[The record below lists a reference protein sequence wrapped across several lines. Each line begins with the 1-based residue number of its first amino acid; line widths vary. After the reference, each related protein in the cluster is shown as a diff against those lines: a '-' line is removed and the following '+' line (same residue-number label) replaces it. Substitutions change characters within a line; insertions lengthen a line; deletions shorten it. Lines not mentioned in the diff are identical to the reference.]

1 MPKIFRSTVFLR
13 VSLVALLTYASS
25 RIRIAARRC
34 ESHKFWSISF
44 AALCGLA
51 CRLALAGVMAIAP
64 MSYAQTT
71 PKCGVNKGATSQAQC
86 RLDSPTNFH
95 LDWAPL
101 AALAQATKATVYIFD
116 KYDPDG
122 SGTGRGC
129 SGTLVSTVPET
140 RFTYVLTAAH
150 CFKSQPDTSSGPNVS
165 VLLDT
170 NYRTDTCN
178 SATLSTAASFTS
190 TAAGRLV
197 HIDRA
202 RDTALILLESQIDIK
217 LRSDSQTATAR
228 VDPGD
233 FLIQQA
239 YFNAHHPSGSDLR
252 LHSGEV
258 TNGSVTGSWAPP
270 RSTLGQILSDGVKV
284 TWRDGA
290 SEPQSSGSGL
300 FTIGDGQ
307 LIVKGTATYASR
319 GFGAEESDFYCSVIS
334 SDWTVFA
341 KVKNSYSLL
350 RPYLEPT
357 SRIAV
362 QLSGNVLSD
371 ASLIQ
376 LHAES
381 GSLVR
386 EQSHSPTLTSTTL
399 ADIPTG
405 TYYVDVYGWDMR
417 IATSVAAL
425 TAHDRNACTGGIYDC
440 RTISSM
446 ITPTAQTKKPLTIT
460 VTDSSG
466 TIVSGAVVVL
476 ESINGQTGAST
487 QRASGTTSANGTF
500 TFQAWPTT
508 LPGEKYRVRAS
519 SGLGSVTAE
528 GVRVDPTSGGSVLV
542 KYPSSGAV
550 ASQTP
555 TIASVTTTPPNGCD
569 VTNSNRGF
577 VTLTGSNFTSSSQ
590 ITLSDGTT
598 NYAIPTNRT
607 TMLSASQVRACAN
620 LYYTLNWTASVTN
633 GGTPSN
639 TFSFTVNT
647 TTGTSCSPTF
657 AASVATFAAAANTGS
672 VDVLAG
678 SACAW
683 TASSSNTAWL
693 TISQGATGTGN
704 GRVYYSLTNNTGSL
718 RGANIALNSGAVHT
732 VTQSASTTTGGIANC
747 TYSVYPTSLPTANAG
762 GDTITFNVSTQPG
775 CTWTATTDTAWAS
788 VLTSYFSGSGST
800 AVSLLANAASS
811 TRSVNALVAGVTV
824 PIVQA
829 GTVVPTSGSIQ
840 VFIDPPAA
848 IAAGGQWGSA
858 DYTGYVNSG
867 ATVTGL
873 SLGATHCVTVKPI
886 GGWTSLNVP
895 CYTLAASNPTVST
908 TLTMYR
914 QNPVVLSG
922 ASVLAPIAIFAGQT
936 VEIKADAYWT
946 NSALESIT
954 PVWTASNPS
963 ILVDRG
969 GGFFSVPSSLAADA
983 SVSLTASY
991 TLAGITRTDTK
1002 KIAVLKRIV
1011 SSGAK
1016 VAQGQTRKLATG
1028 GDHSLAVRDDG
1039 TVWAWGSN
1047 TVGQL
1052 GNGSLTNSASP
1063 SQVIGLA
1070 DVRAVEAAGRSSFA
1084 LKADGT
1090 VWAWGFNG
1098 NGELGDGTT
1107 IDRTSPVRV
1116 LNITDVRSICSSGP
1130 VYFAVKNDGTLWGW
1144 GSTSSFYQLL
1154 LLGTTPSNY
1163 WSPPIQITQL
1173 GSDVSE
1179 ACPTAEAAIAV
1190 KTNGSA
1196 YRWGVWQRN
1205 TPQEERITTPSLL
1218 AGFEGAGSIS
1228 ALYGDAAFATATGD
1242 LRVYGQNRGYSL
1254 ATYYSDR
1261 VQRHLSPAAA
1271 NFGFDGVSAVAIGN
1285 GVGTVLLNDGRVVGI
1300 GSSWGPNLQV
1310 DQFVPDQVGRFLPG
1324 QIAYYVPTV
1333 YSGLSNIVSLP
1344 RLQSLHGLALR
1355 QDGCVMSWGYNV
1367 SGQTG
1372 QGAPTAGYSPVST
1385 VIDPAGGCFKL
1396 TNVYQI
1402 AANPA
1407 NGSLGVATGAGTY
1420 PLFQPLRVSAIPAA
1434 GYAFTGWTESSVVV
1448 SNQADYDFVV
1458 SGNRSLVANFGCDY
1472 KLGSYITSFLRPG
1485 GTSSSVSVSVGSGCA
1500 WTPSSTAPWLQALS
1514 SGATGNGAFTF
1525 SVQPNTS
1532 GYARTGSIAVGS
1544 QSILVL
1550 QAAGCS
1556 LDVNGDSQVNA
1567 SSDAVLLLRYLLGFR
1582 GDALIA
1588 GVALGSRDT
1597 ATKIEEFLGSG
1608 SQFDV
1613 FGRSP
1618 PAPIATADGL
1628 VLSRLILGVPDTT
1641 LLNGVPVPVDA
1652 LHATASAVRANVNV
1666 QCGTLY

>member
-1 MPKIFRSTVFLR
+1 MRKALTMIGLVITTLVMTLPISSRAQEQPAACASNNVLTAHAQCKIANPSNSTFGLAWTTGAALQRAAKSTVQ
-13 VSLVALLTYASS
+13 V
-25 RIRIAARRC
+25 
-34 ESHKFWSISF
+34 
-44 AALCGLA
+44 
-51 CRLALAGVMAIAP
+51 
-64 MSYAQTT
+64 
-71 PKCGVNKGATSQAQC
+71 
-86 RLDSPTNFH
+86 
-95 LDWAPL
+95 
-101 AALAQATKATVYIFD
+101 KAEGQDVCT
-116 KYDPDG
+116 
-122 SGTGRGC
+122 
-129 SGTLVSTVPET
+129 GTLVET
-140 RFTYVLTAAH
+140 FPRTDFTYVLTAAH
-150 CFKSQPDTSSGPNVS
+150 CFPNFADGNLLPANAGLATL
-165 VLLDT
+165 VLNNRRASCDGVT
-170 NYRTDTCN
+170 T
-178 SATLSTAASFTS
+178 SATGVFNQQAPAQVVHIQRDKDMALLLFSRTTDSEIR
-190 TAAGRLV
+190 GRP
-197 HIDRA
+197 IDRA
-202 RDTALILLESQIDIK
+202 KA
-217 LRSDSQTATAR
+217 
-228 VDPGD
+228 DPGSVSTG
-233 FLIQQA
+233 QV
-239 YFNAHHPSGSDLR
+239 YFNAHHPNKSPLR
-252 LHSGEV
+252 LHSGIV
-258 TNGSVTGSWAPP
+258 TDGSFSFLNLN
-270 RSTLGQILSDGVKV
+270 TLTIVSDGARV
-284 TWRDGA
+284 TWTTEQTEAG
-290 SEPQSSGSGL
+290 SSGSGL
-300 FTIGDGQ
+300 FTVSGDS
-307 LIVKGTATYASR
+307 LLVKGVASR
-319 GFGAEESDFYCSVIS
+319 GGAADCGSPPSE
-334 SDWTVFA
+334 FA
-341 KVKNSYSLL
+341 KVANDWAAL
-350 RPYLEPT
+350 RAFLEPI
-357 SRIAV
+357 SAIAV
-362 QLSGNVLSD
+362 PLSGPVLTD
-371 ASLIQ
+371 ASTIQ
-376 LHAES
+376 LRDSS
-381 GSLVR
+381 G
-386 EQSHSPTLTSTTL
+386 TLLPRDISISANTVL
-399 ADIPTG
+399 RDIPTG
-405 TYYVDVYGWDMR
+405 TYTVDVYGWDMR
-417 IATSVAAL
+417 IATSVL
-425 TAHDRNACTGGIYDC
+425 PITHDRNACTGGEYDC
-440 RTISSM
+440 RTIAS
-446 ITPTAQTKKPLTIT
+446 TATLFSYAKQPLNIT
-460 VTDSSG
+460 VKDS
-466 TIVSGAVVVL
+466 VNAVVVGANL
-476 ESINGQTGAST
+476 YLQSYDSKTGAWT
-487 QRASGTTSANGTF
+487 QRASGVTSGSGVV
-500 TFQAWPTT
+500 TFQAWPTNLST
-508 LPGEKYRVRAS
+508 EKYRVSVSAALGGASREDIKVSAS
-519 SGLGSVTAE
+519 SGGTYTLSL
-528 GVRVDPTSGGSVLV
+528 PQSGT
-542 KYPSSGAV
+542 PA
-550 ASQTP
+550 AQTP
-555 TIASVTTTPPNGCD
+555 TIASVATTTPNGCD
-569 VTNSNRGF
+569 SANANRGF

-775 CTWTATTDTAWAS
+775 CTWTAATDTAWAS
-788 VLTSYFSGSGST
+788 VSTSFFSGSGTT

-895 CYTLAASNPTVST
+895 CYTLTASNPTVST

-922 ASVLAPIAIFAGQT
+922 VSVLAPIAIFAGQT

-1144 GSTSSFYQLL
+1144 GNTSSFYQLL